1 MVRARGT
8 GTFEGSD
15 WGERGAEP
23 PPAPGGR
30 RGLLPRL
37 LVAVGAALAL
47 AAVVTTT
54 GFPPVLSVG
63 ELDQPGKAVAAP
75 FEQLH
80 AAQRQK
86 IKEAMS
92 APSCGRP
99 AQEA

>member
-1 MVRARGT
+1 
-8 GTFEGSD
+8 
-15 WGERGAEP
+15 
-23 PPAPGGR
+23 
-30 RGLLPRL
+30 
-37 LVAVGAALAL
+37 L

-80 AAQRQK
+80 AAQRQR

-92 APSCGRP
+92 APFVLGGP
-99 AQEA
+99 ARKKLEVIAECESHGNPRAIGGGGL